1 MVLIMV
7 MMVLMMMVVAI
18 ITVMFAMVLII
29 FNHSSRFYIP
39 SEWLESERKPSVGTI
54 QHCTD
59 VTKGSVSYSPNAETM
74 LWSIPKLSF
83 DPCRHFYLNGK
94 PLATLNTLF
103 ESPSCCKAQ
112 EMVKV
117 PVEMDFFTKG
127 SPQSSEVEVTN
138 MKLGLKSFGK
148 FKTRYTSMY
157 RIIIPVTS
165 SIA

>member
-1 MVLIMV
+1 
-7 MMVLMMMVVAI
+7 MMMMMMMMMVVVMI
-18 ITVMFAMVLII
+18 ITVMLAMVLII

-39 SEWLESERKPSVGTI
+39 SEWLESERKPSV
-54 QHCTD
+54 
-59 VTKGSVSYSPNAETM
+59 VTKGSISYSPNAETM

-83 DPCRHFYLNGK
+83 NPCRHFYLNGK

-127 SPQSSEVEVTN
+127 CPQSSEIEVTN

-157 RIIIPVTS
+157 RIRIPVTS